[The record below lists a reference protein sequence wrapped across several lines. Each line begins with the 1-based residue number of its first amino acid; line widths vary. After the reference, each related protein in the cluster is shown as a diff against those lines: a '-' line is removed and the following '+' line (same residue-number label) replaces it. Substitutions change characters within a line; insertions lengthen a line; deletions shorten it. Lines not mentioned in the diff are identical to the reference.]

1 MVSLVLVSHS
11 LPLAASI
18 ANLIQHIV
26 KEDVNIAIAAR
37 VDDPEHP
44 WGTDVIKIQQAI
56 KSVYSDDGVVVLMD
70 LGSAVLSAE
79 MAIARFSESED
90 IINPLQWQQSG

>member
-26 KEDVNIAIAAR
+26 KEDVNIAIAA
-37 VDDPEHP
+37 
-44 WGTDVIKIQQAI
+44 
-56 KSVYSDDGVVVLMD
+56 GV
-70 LGSAVLSAE
+70 
-79 MAIARFSESED
+79 
-90 IINPLQWQQSG
+90 N